1 MSLTELD
8 SLRNRQTSLDA
19 ALVMEVDAGG
29 ATIPAGSSASSMK
42 CSTATSSTATGRV
55 RSSSSQVLGC
65 RRIPGLCRRCA
76 FWIDT
81 ETDRMRDVHL
91 LDPFAGMDW

>member
-1 MSLTELD
+1 VSAQAGVDQTEV
-8 SLRNRQTSLDA
+8 SPCEACGQ
-19 ALVMEVDAGG
+19 
-29 ATIPAGSSASSMK
+29 PADDEE
-42 CSTATSSTATGRV
+42 
-55 RSSSSQVLGC
+55 
-65 RRIPGLCRRCA
+65 IPGLCRRCA